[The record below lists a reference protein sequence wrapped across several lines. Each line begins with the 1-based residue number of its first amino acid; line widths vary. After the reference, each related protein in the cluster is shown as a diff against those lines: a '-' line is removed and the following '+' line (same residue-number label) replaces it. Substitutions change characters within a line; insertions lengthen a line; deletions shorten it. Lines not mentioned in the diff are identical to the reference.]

1 MKKILFKKYWLYIK
15 VFFKK
20 VLNILLFYYL
30 YNYKIKLK
38 TKNNLK
44 YSLLYKIITKELK
57 TIKQYLIKNLN
68 KGFIKTN

>member
-1 MKKILFKKYWLYIK
+1 M
-15 VFFKK
+15 FFS
-20 VLNILLFYYL
+20 YYL

-44 YSLLYKIITKELK
+44 YNLLYKITIKKLK

-68 KGFIKTN
+68 KGFIKAS